1 MSGLLMPPD
10 ALFARPRFGKKTIT
24 YDLPTPPAE
33 RADDV
38 FDKPE
43 SMAHAVDDLKAVAK
57 ATNEKVVKAVN
68 LVKPVEPPVTY
79 LEILKFIWWSLL
91 VVLTQAWRDVKARK
105 FYVPLLKTDFMT
117 HYFYIPVG
125 RRDPRLVTSGPHN
138 RMVIRKIPESASR
151 QYEEVG
157 DLDSFENTEI
167 VNCASNNY
175 GGFSRLE
182 FGSERVIEA
191 ALRQLPFCPP
201 PAALEEQVRLQC
213 ASYMGFDSAF
223 TAPSGFSTNVLAF
236 ATVAG
241 VASNEGRSLVFLM
254 DRDCHNSMFTGAF
267 YNKGAKIHKFDHND
281 LNDLEFK
288 LRMYREQDPS
298 AFICVAVEGIY
309 SMEGSISPGPAIL
322 ALKEVYRFCLLIDE
336 AHSFMALGSN
346 GRGSFNHWQDA
357 GYRCPLDG
365 VDVMSCM
372 FSKSVGCTGGFVLA
386 NGPFAAEL
394 RRQGEILTTRGI
406 EKLST
411 IVLLRILGLLR
422 KPLFIQHRMR
432 LVQEKAGYVARALT
446 AAGCK
451 VLSSTGSAIICFPVG
466 TVRQVA
472 LFHGEAMKH
481 GMAIV
486 GGVPPATPLW
496 GCRVRLCVFATTTWP
511 DIHRLLNVTIK
522 ISLSIGV
529 RGVRATTFDDKLLQ
543 KEDFCDAVVE
553 QQCNTT
559 DEQLLEYVDALSDN
573 NVRGDSEVGGSS
585 EVIQAG
591 VQGLRKYGIGPCSA
605 RWFYGSFDSFIKLE
619 RRLASLY
626 PSLVKQS
633 GHCRAM
639 VCGDAE
645 VTIGSTLSA
654 LVIPTASSTTTN
666 AVFVSST
673 APHGVLSGVA
683 MDKASSRVTR
693 NYYTSVSAIPEM
705 LDLSKPTHLTFYF
718 LTAQKDGSEI
728 LDLGSLFQHPVFK
741 TTQAKNNISSVTI
754 LLDDRNGLGKVG
766 PRQLGYLDLMES
778 RHGASFLTDTFAA
791 FSGGKRAAFFG
802 NTKVRVMVAGS
813 WYDAFGHQG
822 GYVTGHAASVEAL
835 TWDAKA
841 YFFSTP
847 PMPLQACMTDRAIE
861 LLQQGYGKEG
871 Q

>member
-10 ALFARPRFGKKTIT
+10 ALFARPRFGPKTIT

-33 RADDV
+33 LADDV

-43 SMAHAVDDLKAVAK
+43 SMAHAVDDLKAAVAK
-57 ATNEKVVKAVN
+57 ATNQRVVKAVN

-79 LEILKFIWWSLL
+79 LEIFKFIWWSLF
-91 VVLTQAWRDVKARK
+91 VVLTQAWRDVKSRK
-105 FYVPLLKTDFMT
+105 FY
-117 HYFYIPVG
+117 YIPVG

-175 GGFSRLE
+175 GGFSQLE

-191 ALRQLPFCPP
+191 ALRQLHFCPP

-241 VASNEGRSLVFLM
+241 VALNEGRSLVFLM

-267 YNKGAKIHKFDHND
+267 YNKDAKIHKFDHID

-309 SMEGSISPGPAIL
+309 SMEGSIPPGPAIL

-357 GYRCPLDG
+357 GYRCPMDG

-386 NGPFAAEL
+386 NGPFALEL
-394 RRQGEILTTRGI
+394 RRQGEVLTTRGI

-432 LVQEKAGYVARALT
+432 LVKEKAGYVARALT

-451 VLSSTGSAIICFPVG
+451 VLSSTGSAIVCFPVG

-511 DIHRLLNVTIK
+511 DIHRLLNATIE

-529 RGVRATTFDDKLLQ
+529 RGVRATAFDDKLLH
-543 KEDFCDAVVE
+543 KEDFCDAIVE
-553 QQCNTT
+553 QQ
-559 DEQLLEYVDALSDN
+559 S
-573 NVRGDSEVGGSS
+573 
-585 EVIQAG
+585 
-591 VQGLRKYGIGPCSA
+591 
-605 RWFYGSFDSFIKLE
+605 
-619 RRLASLY
+619 
-626 PSLVKQS
+626 
-633 GHCRAM
+633 M

-654 LVIPTASSTTTN
+654 LVIPTASSITTN
-666 AVFVSST
+666 AVFVSSA

-683 MDKASSRVTR
+683 MDKANPRVTR
-693 NYYTSVSAIPEM
+693 NYYASVSDIPEM
-705 LDLSKPTHLTFYF
+705 LDLRKPTHLTFYF
-718 LTAQKDGSEI
+718 LTTQKDGSEI
-728 LDLGSLFQHPVFK
+728 LDLGSLFRHPVFK
-741 TTQAKNNISSVTI
+741 TTQARNNISITI
-754 LLDDRNGLGKVG
+754 LLDDRNDLGKIG
-766 PRQLGYLDLMES
+766 PRRLGYLDLMES

-791 FSGGKRAAFFG
+791 FSSGKRAALFG
-802 NTKVRVMVAGS
+802 NTKVRVMVAGELR
-813 WYDAFGHQG
+813 G
-822 GYVTGHAASVEAL
+822 GSHMGCEGVLLQHAA
-835 TWDAKA
+835 DAVA
-841 YFFSTP
+841 GLHDESSG
-847 PMPLQACMTDRAIE
+847 RATTT
-861 LLQQGYGKEG
+861 GVRDGKTMMK
-871 Q
+871 